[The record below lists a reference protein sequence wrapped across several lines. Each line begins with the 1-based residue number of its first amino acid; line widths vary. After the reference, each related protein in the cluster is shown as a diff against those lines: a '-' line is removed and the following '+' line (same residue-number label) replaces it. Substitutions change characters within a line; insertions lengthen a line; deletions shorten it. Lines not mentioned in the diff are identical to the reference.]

1 MQFNPQLLIR
11 VMTDFPRP
19 HLVLLVNFTQTKEL
33 EFVSYPLYSGDNLAN
48 HEHKFYSVEMSIYW

>member
-33 EFVSYPLYSGDNLAN
+33 EFVSYPLHSGDNLAN
-48 HEHKFYSVEMSIYW
+48 HEHKSSIL